1 MIAVLLFSLLVQTPD
16 DAKRVLGLIDELKQS
31 DAGVRRRAIE
41 ALLAAGEKAVPHALA
56 VLADE
61 FPGLEQRVDDL
72 VAKLAAPEWAVRA
85 EAQKALVAIG
95 RRARPRLQKHAN
107 HENVEVNW
115 RVRTALA
122 EIAEDERDE
131 TARDYALK
139 REICEFLGRSGDA
152 RAPAAVARVLQLRAP
167 SVAAHA
173 EDHLALRV
181 RAVEA
186 LGRLARSLTTEQTE
200 AAVEAATQAVTQ
212 ARASRDAA
220 ALAVALGQFRTRA
233 AVPPLLA
240 MLRDRGRRDVHVKRL
255 VMRSLVALD
264 DPRGVA
270 GVVQAVGADDVY
282 VREAAIDTLAE
293 ATGKDVGLDP
303 RRAPGSDAERVR
315 ALRAWWEKKYGLEW
329 AGD

>member
-1 MIAVLLFSLLVQTPD
+1 MIAALLLSLLVQASD
-16 DAKRVLGLIDELKQS
+16 DAKILGLIDELRQS
-31 DAGVRRRAIE
+31 DAAVRRRAIE
-41 ALLAAGEKAVPHALA
+41 SLLAGGEKAVPRALA
-56 VLADE
+56 ALADE
-61 FPGLEQRVDDL
+61 FPGLDQRVDDL
-72 VAKLAAPEWAVRA
+72 VAKLAAPEWTARA
-85 EAQKALVAIG
+85 EAQKALEAIG

-107 HENVEVNW
+107 HENVEVSW
-115 RVRTALA
+115 RVRTAIS
-122 EIAEDERDE
+122 EIGEQERDE

-139 REICEFLGRSGDA
+139 RGLCEFLGRSRDA
-152 RAPAAVARVLQLRAP
+152 RAGAAVARVLQLPAP
-167 SVAAHA
+167 PAAHVD
-173 EDHLALRV
+173 DHLALRV

-186 LGRLARSLTTEQTE
+186 LGRLAGSLTAEQTE
-200 AAVEAATQAVTQ
+200 AGAEAATQCVAQV
-212 ARASRDAA
+212 RSSRDAA
-220 ALAVALGQFRTRA
+220 ALAVAFGQLRTRA
-233 AVPPLLA
+233 SVPPLLA
-240 MLRDRGRRDVHVKRL
+240 MLRDRGRRDVYVKRM

-270 GVVQAVGADDVY
+270 GVVQAVEADDVY